1 LSRIESGR
9 RVLRIEAEAI
19 LSLAERLGPEFDD
32 AVEVLGGCAGKIVLT
47 GMGKSGLVCRKIAAT
62 LTSTGTPAFFLHP
75 AEGVHGDLGIL
86 TRGDA
91 VVCLSRSGETQEV
104 VDVLPVVRRLGLR
117 LVAITGSAVST
128 LARRAAVHLTVSLER
143 EACPLNLAPMAW
155 STGALALG
163 DALAAAVMERKG
175 VTADDFARVHP
186 AGELGRRLT
195 LRVEDLAHAGDR
207 VPRVSPETP
216 MREAILEMTTKRLGL
231 TGVFEAGGAL
241 VGVITDGDLR
251 RGLERWPDLLDRRA
265 GEVMTRDP
273 KRVSPRM
280 LAVDALR
287 EMESHAVTA
296 LFVAPERSAEAVVGI
311 VHMHDLVKAGLR

>member
-1 LSRIESGR
+1 MNRIESGR

-19 LSLAERLGPEFDD
+19 LALAERLGPEFDD
-32 AVEVLGGCAGKIVLT
+32 AVEVLGECGGKIVLT

-86 TRGDA
+86 TRGDV

-104 VDVLPVVRRLGLR
+104 VDVLPVVHRLGLR
-117 LVAITGSAVST
+117 LVAITGSELST
-128 LARRAAVHLTVSLER
+128 LARRAAVHLTVPVER

-155 STGALALG
+155 STAALALG

-186 AGELGRRLT
+186 AGDLGRRLT
-195 LRVEDLAHAGDR
+195 LRVEDLAHGGDR
-207 VPRVSPETP
+207 VPRVSPETR

-231 TGVFEAGGAL
+231 TGVFGAGGAL

-273 KRVSPRM
+273 KRVSPGM

-287 EMESHAVTA
+287 EMERHSVTA
-296 LFVAPERSAEAVVGI
+296 LFVAPETDAEAVDGI